1 MTCIHTTAIES
12 MTSKLD
18 CTCSY
23 TGYNVQTLQLCSAT
37 TSGGPTHN
45 NHGTNEIPDII
56 KNGGEP

>member
-1 MTCIHTTAIES
+1 MIES

-18 CTCSY
+18 CSY
-23 TGYNVQTLQLCSAT
+23 TGCNMQTLQLCSAT